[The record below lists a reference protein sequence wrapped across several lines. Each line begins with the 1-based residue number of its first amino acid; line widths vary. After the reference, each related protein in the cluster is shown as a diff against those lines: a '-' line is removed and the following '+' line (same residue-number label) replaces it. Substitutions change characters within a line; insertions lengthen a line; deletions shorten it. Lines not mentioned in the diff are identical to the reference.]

1 MNTKKLFMLLAAV
14 LLSSVSAFAQTDESQ
29 NNKNCRFKFTEGK
42 LVSCQG
48 NEGYVIYD
56 MPEMTESELKSAVYT
71 VLTSIFK
78 SPKDAITN
86 VSDNIIQV
94 EGYSPSLFEERTS
107 NDSRLSHHLIF
118 SLVIQFKNGKIR
130 YNTPSLKYLHFVL
143 ENPNLE
149 ETIED
154 KSDISNVNMRD
165 YFEGDE
171 NIYEKLKKIENYF
184 NNMLYSINSKLKQS
198 NDW

>member
-1 MNTKKLFMLLAAV
+1 MKKVVFFLLV
-14 LLSSVSAFAQTDESQ
+14 VILGCGNAFSQTAESQ
-29 NNKNCRFKFTEGK
+29 NNKNCRFKFSGGK

-48 NEGYVIYD
+48 YEGYVIYD

-94 EGYSPSLFEERTS
+94 EGYSPSLFESKTS
-107 NDSRLSHHLIF
+107 SGTSILQHLIF
-118 SLVIQFKNGKIR
+118 SLIIQFKNGKIR
-130 YNTPSLKYLHFVL
+130 YNTPSLKYLHYVL
-143 ENPNLE
+143 DDPKLDIE
-149 ETIED
+149 E
-154 KSDISNVNMRD
+154 KSDISNVSMTD
-165 YFEGDE
+165 YFEGDKD
-171 NIYEKLKKIENYF
+171 IYEKLKAIENYF
-184 NNMLYSINSKLKQS
+184 NNMLFSINSKLKQS

>member
-14 LLSSVSAFAQTDESQ
+14 LLGSVSAFAQTDESQ

-56 MPEMTESELKSAVYT
+56 MPEMTESELKTAVYT

-94 EGYSPSLFEERTS
+94 EGYSPSLFESRTS
-107 NDSRLSHHLIF
+107 SGSRVLQHLLF

-130 YNTPSLKYLHFVL
+130 YNTPSLKYLHYVL
-143 ENPNLE
+143 DDPKLDIE
-149 ETIED
+149 EKT
-154 KSDISNVNMRD
+154 DISNVNMRD

-171 NIYEKLKKIENYF
+171 DMYEKLKKIENYF
-184 NNMLYSINSKLKQS
+184 NNMLYTINSKLKQS